1 MITGVCIL
9 VSALLLKTGNGR
21 RVEVPDLTSLLLYA
35 LQQFATP
42 TNRTVTPQL
51 PNHRKLFHSKSLPD

>member
-42 TNRTVTPQL
+42 TNRTVA
-51 PNHRKLFHSKSLPD
+51 